1 MARNAGLPRPLQKP
15 FAPDVDP
22 ALSEPKQV
30 APGDMPKA
38 TLPKMVEGEIGDR
51 HVVHAHERQA
61 GRWHAPRTSI
71 TGSAVDRTAFAIA
84 GESQRTMMP
93 SPSHDRSQDG
103 GRSPMLRGSSRN
115 DQAGC
120 SAAYRDTPAT
130 ISRPWPRE
138 VSTITATRVRA
149 GCMALGFI
157 AARDGPWGADNIRQ

>member
-1 MARNAGLPRPLQKP
+1 MIGTLSTPTSGRPASGTP
-15 FAPDVDP
+15 
-22 ALSEPKQV
+22 
-30 APGDMPKA
+30 
-38 TLPKMVEGEIGDR
+38 
-51 HVVHAHERQA
+51 
-61 GRWHAPRTSI
+61 PRTSI
-71 TGSAVDRTAFAIA
+71 TGSPVASTAFAIA
-84 GESQRTMMP
+84 GESQRTMIP
-93 SPSHDRSQDG
+93 SPSHDRSHDG

-157 AARDGPWGADNIRQ
+157 AASDGPWGADNIRQ